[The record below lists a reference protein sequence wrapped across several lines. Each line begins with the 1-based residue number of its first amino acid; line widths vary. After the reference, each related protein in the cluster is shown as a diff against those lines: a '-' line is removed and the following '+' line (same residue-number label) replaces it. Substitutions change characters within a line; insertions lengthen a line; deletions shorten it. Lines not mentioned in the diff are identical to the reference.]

1 MASARAEKVKEALE
15 RPPMPTIAWTDDDL
29 LSTGSTCLNLAI
41 TGKPHG
47 GYIKGHYFLVVGGSS
62 GGKTVEALT
71 CMAEACHNPQFD
83 EYDLILDNV
92 EDGALMNMEKF
103 YGKRLANRLRAPR
116 YDARDNPVMSR
127 NVEDFYFH
135 VDDALA
141 RGKPFI
147 YVLDSMDALS
157 STQERKKF
165 QERKEANRNPKK
177 KINGEMMDGKAK
189 VNSAN
194 IRQIS
199 ADLKDTGSILI
210 VICQTRDIIDSVAF
224 GDQQTRSGGRSLKFY
239 ATAEI
244 WLNKGPAIKKSVM
257 GKERQIGM
265 TSIVRVK
272 KNRLAGKEWEV
283 KIPFYWQFGIDDVG
297 GCVDYLVDEKYW
309 KKDDSGVITAKDFDM
324 SGTREKL
331 IGYIQEDN
339 LETEL
344 RSLVTDV
351 WRKIEEACRIDRKPR
366 YS

>member
-1 MASARAEKVKEALE
+1 MASSRAEKVKEALE
-15 RPPMPTIAWTDDDL
+15 RPAVANIAWTEADL

-47 GYIKGHYFLVVGGSS
+47 GYIKGHYFLVVGTSS

-71 CMAEACHNPQFD
+71 CLAEAAADPRFD

-103 YGKRLANRLRAPR
+103 YGKRLAGRLVAPR
-116 YDARDNPVMSR
+116 YDARDNPIMSR
-127 NVEDFYFH
+127 NVEDFYFN
-135 VDDALA
+135 VDDANA

-157 STQERKKF
+157 STQERRKF
-165 QERKEANRNPKK
+165 AERKDATRTKK
-177 KINGEMMDGKAK
+177 KITGEMMDGKAK

-194 IRQIS
+194 IRQVTS
-199 ADLKDTGSILI
+199 DLKATGSILI
-210 VICQTRDIIDSVAF
+210 VICQTRDAVDSIAF
-224 GDQQTRSGGRSLKFY
+224 GDSQTRSGGRSLKFY

-244 WLNKGPAIKKSVM
+244 WLNKGPAIKRTVL
-257 GKERQIGM
+257 GKERQVGM

-272 KNRLAGKEWEV
+272 KNRLSGKEWEV
-283 KIPFYWQFGIDDVG
+283 KIPIYWSFGIDDIG
-297 GCVDYLVDEKYW
+297 GCVDYLVEEKYW
-309 KKDDSGVITAKDFDM
+309 KKDDSGKITATDFEL
-324 SGTREKL
+324 SGTRDKL
-331 IGYIQEDN
+331 VNYIEEDD

-351 WRKIEEACRIDRKPR
+351 WRKIEDACRVERKPR
-366 YS
+366 YT